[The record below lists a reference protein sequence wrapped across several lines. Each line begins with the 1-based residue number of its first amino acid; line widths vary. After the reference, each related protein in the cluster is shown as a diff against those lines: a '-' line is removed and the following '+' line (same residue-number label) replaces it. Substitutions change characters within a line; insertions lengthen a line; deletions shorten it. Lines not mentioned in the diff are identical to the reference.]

1 MCGFV
6 HISFFVELV
15 YMFFAVKCIRSP
27 RLLAYVSTLLSWT
40 PRYSK
45 EMAEDALARAREIAA
60 RLSG

>member
-1 MCGFV
+1 MLF
-6 HISFFVELV
+6 SVECNRSLSVLV
-15 YMFFAVKCIRSP
+15 CVA
-27 RLLAYVSTLLSWT
+27 TLLSWT